1 MKKETKYIPLMER
14 NYGHLK
20 GSDIIVYD
28 NGVEIDCIVPG
39 CDPKKGISVVKAD
52 NPDDEVLCLNY
63 KTWKTKQSLIP
74 HFRKNYKGAF
84 ACLVRKIERGVIDVN
99 LPDKVYARD
108 KNWEPLGFGSHH
120 CSFK

>member
-1 MKKETKYIPLMER
+1 MER
-14 NYGHLK
+14 NYDHLK

-84 ACLVRKIERGVIDVN
+84 ACLVRKIERGIFMSGTV
-99 LPDKVYARD
+99 DKVIHKD
-108 KNWEPLGFGSHH
+108 KLNFSLPGGPLK
-120 CSFK
+120 CSFSA

>member
-14 NYGHLK
+14 NYDHLK
-20 GSDIIVYD
+20 GSDIIVYED
-28 NGVEIDCIVPG
+28 GVEVDCIIPG
-39 CDPKKGISVVKAD
+39 CDPKKGISIVRAD

-63 KTWKTKQSLIP
+63 NAWVKYGLEM
-74 HFRKNYKGAF
+74 NYKGAF
-84 ACLVRKIERGVIDVN
+84 ACLVRKIERGRIDVN

-108 KNWEPLGFGSHH
+108 KNWEPLGFVSHS

>member
-28 NGVEIDCIVPG
+28 NSVEIDCIIPG
-39 CDPKKGISVVKAD
+39 CDPKKGISVVRAD

-63 KTWKTKQSLIP
+63 DAWLGNKK
-74 HFRKNYKGAF
+74 RKNYKGAF
-84 ACLVRKIERGVIDVN
+84 ACVVRKIERGVIDVN

-108 KNWEPLGFGSHH
+108 KKMTNLGFGSHP